1 MSINP
6 ETQRSIRRI
15 RDETNRAV
23 DEVELAL
30 IKSWVSAWDTIAK
43 DLGVAVESLVASN
56 VDGVVSATAV
66 RRHQMLADALRLAE
80 DTISAL
86 VREAGGTVARSANGF
101 VVSGMNG
108 NVEIIRTQL
117 PANTDGAGLVF
128 DRIPAQAIEA
138 MVTRYTTRIVSGYL
152 PLADD
157 VIASLR
163 SELLRGIIVGDNPRR
178 VASRIMT
185 AAEGRFNGGRAR
197 ALNIARTELLDAH
210 RAAARAA
217 DRANRDVLRGWMWW
231 AKLDAKTCP
240 SCAAQHGSEYEV
252 DDDGPLDHHS
262 GRCTGVP
269 LTKSWADLGFSGMD
283 EPAPEKVTAEDW
295 FDNLTED
302 TQKSMLGK
310 SRYDAWAAGEY
321 PMSDWSVR
329 RENTGWRDS
338 YNTSPVPGRS

>member
-6 ETQRSIRRI
+6 ETQRSIRKLRAA
-15 RDETNRAV
+15 TNKAV

-30 IKSWVSAWDTIAK
+30 IKAWVSAWDTIAK
-43 DLGVAVESLVASN
+43 DLGAAVESLVASN
-56 VDGVVSATAV
+56 VDGAVSVAAA
-66 RRHQMLADALRLAE
+66 RRHQMLSEALKLTE
-80 DTISAL
+80 DTIGNLA
-86 VREAGGTVARSANGF
+86 REMGGTVSKSVNGF
-101 VVSGMNG
+101 VVSGMDG
-108 NVEIIRTQL
+108 NVQIIRTQL
-117 PANTDGAGLVF
+117 PANSAGAGLVS
-128 DRIPAQAIEA
+128 DRFPAKAVEA
-138 MVTRYTTRIVSGYL
+138 MVARYTTRIVSGYL

-163 SELLRGIIVGDNPRR
+163 SELLRGIIVGDNPGR
-178 VASRIMT
+178 VASRIMVT
-185 AAEGRFNGGRAR
+185 AEGRFNGGRAR

-217 DRANRDVLRGWMWW
+217 DRANREVLRGWMWW

-240 SCAAQHGSEYEV
+240 SCAAQHGTEYGV

-269 LTKSWADLGFSGMD
+269 LTKSWADLGFIGLD
-283 EPAPEKVTAEDW
+283 EPASEPVSAEEW
-295 FDNLTED
+295 FENLTED
-302 TQKSMLGK
+302 SQRGMLGRA
-310 SRYDAWAAGEY
+310 RYEAWAAGDY

-338 YNTSPVPGRS
+338 YNTAPVPGRS